1 MDGGAA
7 MASEATPGIKVLR
20 GERLIDGTGRE
31 TTGRA
36 VVVVEGTQIK
46 AVGAEPEVR
55 VPPGAEVFDLPG
67 CTLMPGLI
75 DCHIHL
81 DWFNIST
88 FKNHRVAAFEVAPE
102 LQMLYGLFHAQM
114 CLEMGVTT
122 LRHLGMINYVG
133 LDTAAMVAVRD
144 AIDAGIMAGPRLLV
158 AGWTVITGAHL
169 DLCLPRN
176 ALRQPGVTGDG
187 PWELRKIARTNLRIG
202 CDWIKTCASG
212 GGGTDK
218 EEPDVRNMTQEELEA
233 IVDEAHAFHKR
244 CAVHCFTPSAQKA
257 AMRAG
262 ADTLEHIVFTDDE
275 AITMMKAEGV
285 PIVPTLSHR
294 SDHAIDVRR
303 RLGTSDFVLRK
314 MKKIQPH
321 TQESFKRIHQAG
333 VKIAMGTDM
342 GLDPEMSMNAG
353 ELEIYVSYG
362 MTPMEA
368 IQTATK
374 NAAEA
379 IGLGDQVGTLEAGKL
394 ADVVVVEGNPA
405 QDIRVLQDKHK
416 IKMVMKEGHV
426 YVDRRPGHD
435 RRVIQGDEG
444 SWTII
449 DA

>member
-1 MDGGAA
+1 
-7 MASEATPGIKVLR
+7 MA
-20 GERLIDGTGRE
+20 GERATVLIGDRVIDGTGRE
-31 TTGRA
+31 LAGRA
-36 VVVVEGTQIK
+36 LVVTEGRTIR
-46 AVGAEPEVR
+46 AVGTAPEVTA
-55 VPPGAEVFDLPG
+55 PPGAEVIELPG

-75 DCHIHL
+75 DCHVHL

-88 FKNHRVAAFEVAPE
+88 FKNHRVAAFEVTPE

-114 CLEMGVTT
+114 CFEMGFTT
-122 LRHLGMINYVG
+122 LRHLGMINYAG

-144 AIDAGIMAGPRLLV
+144 AINAGIMAGPRLLV

-257 AMRAG
+257 AVRAG

-275 AITMMKAEGV
+275 AIAMMKAAGV

-303 RLGTSDFVLRK
+303 RLGTSEFVLRK
-314 MKKIQPH
+314 MKTIQPH
-321 TQESFKRIHQAG
+321 TRESFQRIHQAG

-342 GLDPEMSMNAG
+342 GLDPEMGTNAG
-353 ELEIYVSYG
+353 ELEIYVAYG

-379 IGLGDQVGTLEAGKL
+379 IGLGEQLGTLEPGKL
-394 ADVVVVEGNPA
+394 ADVVAVEGNPA
-405 QDIRVLQDKHK
+405 RDIRVLQDRQRIK
-416 IKMVMKEGHV
+416 IVMKDGRV
-426 YVDRRPGHD
+426 WVDRRPGHE
-435 RRVIQGDEG
+435 RRVIQVEEG
-444 SWTII
+444 SWAII